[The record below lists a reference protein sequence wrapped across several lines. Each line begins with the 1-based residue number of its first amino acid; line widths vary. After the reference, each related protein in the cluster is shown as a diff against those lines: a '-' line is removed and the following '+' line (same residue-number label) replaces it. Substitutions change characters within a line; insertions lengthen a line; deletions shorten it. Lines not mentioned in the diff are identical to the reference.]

1 VYEGL
6 LSVVIP
12 AWNEER
18 RIAPSLERSVETLK
32 RLAPRHEIVVVDD
45 GSADRTL
52 DVAREAASQAH
63 EFRGLRNERNLG
75 KGGAVR
81 RGMLEARGDHILFC
95 DADESTPM
103 ATLELFLPALARQDP
118 VVIGTRKNREA
129 VIARHQ
135 PWLRETMGKGFTL
148 LEQLELR
155 RGDPLPGAAPGLRHH
170 RGSGDL
176 DQRRGHA
183 RAPAARHPFQPAG
196 PAADRRAT
204 RGGSLRAG
212 LYSVKRTR
220 FKTHHEGH
228 EGTRRARRFDKE
240 WSWLA
245 GHLSPAR
252 AFLPALLPAS
262 CASW

>member
-1 VYEGL
+1 MYEGL

-18 RIAPSLERSVETLK
+18 RIAPSLGRSVETLR

-45 GSADRTL
+45 GSGDRTL
-52 DVAREAASQAH
+52 EVAREAAARAH

-103 ATLELFLPALARQDP
+103 ETLELFLPALARREA

-148 LEQLELR
+148 LAQ
-155 RGDPLPGAAPGLRHH
+155 GLAGVRVTDFTCGFKIF
-170 RGSGDL
+170 RQD
-176 DQRRGHA
+176 
-183 RAPAARHPFQPAG
+183 AAREVFARQTLSNWSFDAEILFLARHLGYSITEIPVTWTN
-196 PAADRRAT
+196 DVDT
-204 RGGSLRAG
+204 RVRLLRDTVSSLKG
-212 LYSVKRTR
+212 LLQIAQ
-220 FKTHHEGH
+220 
-228 EGTRRARRFDKE
+228 RRARGHYGPG
-240 WSWLA
+240 A
-245 GHLSPAR
+245 GAR
-252 AFLPALLPAS
+252 S
-262 CASW
+262 